1 MGGLVAGP
9 GGVPPCCLSS
19 ASHPGGSHSRRDIP
33 VAPWLS
39 VFLERELYIRALFRR
54 MLISSQRRLSA
65 LEATRI
71 IEHYGNLL

>member
-1 MGGLVAGP
+1 MLSKLR
-9 GGVPPCCLSS
+9 VPSWWLPQL
-19 ASHPGGSHSRRDIP
+19 RDIP
-33 VAPWLS
+33 AAPWLS

>member
-1 MGGLVAGP
+1 MADP
-9 GGVPPCCLSS
+9 RGVPRCCLSS
-19 ASHPGGSHSRRDIP
+19 ASHPGGSHSQRDIP
-33 VAPWLS
+33 AAPWLS